1 VDIDVILAVSRMLL
15 RVLVVVEVWGVWRED
30 AVDGVESWESLDILL
45 RALDLVD
52 DDVEELL
59 L

>member
-1 VDIDVILAVSRMLL
+1 MLL

>member
-1 VDIDVILAVSRMLL
+1 MDIDVILAVSRMLL